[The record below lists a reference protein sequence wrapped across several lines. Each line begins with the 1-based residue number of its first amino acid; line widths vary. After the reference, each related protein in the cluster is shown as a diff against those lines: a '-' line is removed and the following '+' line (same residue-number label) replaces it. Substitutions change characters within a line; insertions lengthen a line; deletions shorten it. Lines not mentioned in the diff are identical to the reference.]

1 MPNKP
6 NLFMFSI
13 DNFTFVPILNHQT
26 VKQEAIYTTKVLY
39 WGVLWEIVL
48 CVLRKAYIEY
58 I

>member
-1 MPNKP
+1 
-6 NLFMFSI
+6 MFSI